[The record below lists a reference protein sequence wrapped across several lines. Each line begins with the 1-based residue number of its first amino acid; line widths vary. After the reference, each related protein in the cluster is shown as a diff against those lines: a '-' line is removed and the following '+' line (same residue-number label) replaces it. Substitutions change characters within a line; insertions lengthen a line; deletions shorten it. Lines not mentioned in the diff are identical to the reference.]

1 MILKCTRV
9 FIVKSSFQRW
19 EVIIEHNGFKQGKV
33 VLVSLSSSANVFHVL
48 VDLMKKDVWYVV
60 VLHVGMTNLILA
72 LLLDISLSS
81 KLIQSRIRCWTSL
94 NKFALCVNIKL
105 TSWPGS
111 TLFACWQLALYI
123 LDLTTTT
130 RFCRYKFATINSLS
144 LFLWEITCMHL

>member
-1 MILKCTRV
+1 MSITDLNKARL
-9 FIVKSSFQRW
+9 SM
-19 EVIIEHNGFKQGKV
+19 
-33 VLVSLSSSANVFHVL
+33 VSLSSSANVFHVL

-105 TSWPGS
+105 TS
-111 TLFACWQLALYI
+111 
-123 LDLTTTT
+123 
-130 RFCRYKFATINSLS
+130 
-144 LFLWEITCMHL
+144 